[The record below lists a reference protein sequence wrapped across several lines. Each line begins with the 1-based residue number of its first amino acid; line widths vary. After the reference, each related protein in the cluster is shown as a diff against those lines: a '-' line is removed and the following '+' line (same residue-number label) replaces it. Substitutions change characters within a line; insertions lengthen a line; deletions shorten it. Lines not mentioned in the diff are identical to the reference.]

1 VTFRNIVAAAVLAG
15 GLVGAVSLAYA
26 QGDVVATRE
35 TGMKAAA
42 ANAKA
47 IKTALDAK
55 ADLAP
60 LAPKAAE
67 IAAWGRRIPTLFPP
81 GSDTGKTEALPA
93 IWTHKADFDQHAA
106 NLSAAADKLAA
117 ALKANDAAAAGSAF
131 AVTGAACAAC
141 HRGYRQKKS

>member
-1 VTFRNIVAAAVLAG
+1 VTFRNIVAAALLAG
-15 GLVGAVSLAYA
+15 GLAGAAGLACA

-35 TGMKAAA
+35 TGMKAAS
-42 ANAKA
+42 ANARA

-60 LAPKAAE
+60 LAEKAAE
-67 IAAWGRRIPTLFPP
+67 IAAWGRRLPALFPP
-81 GSDTGKTEALPA
+81 GSDTGKTKALPV

-106 NLSAAADKLAA
+106 DLAAAADKLAV

-131 AVTGAACAAC
+131 AATGTACAAC
-141 HRGYRQKKS
+141 HRDYRQKKS